1 MLGKQGK
8 PIPCGIGID
17 RAWTMGEMTPRLL
30 IVERYNSALY
40 STLGRR
46 FSGDNGVAVMVDQR
60 KARRRRRSSMREM
73 DRRQSDRRRRPQDAG
88 DLRAQGF
95 FWVSREDE
103 ARESEQVAAIESLET
118 T

>member
-1 MLGKQGK
+1 
-8 PIPCGIGID
+8 
-17 RAWTMGEMTPRLL
+17 MGVMTPRLL

-40 STLGRR
+40 GTLGRR
-46 FSGDNGVAVMVDQR
+46 FSGDDGVAVMLDRR

-73 DRRQSDRRRRPQDAG
+73 DRRQSDRRCRPQDAD

-103 ARESEQVAAIESLET
+103 ARESEQMAALESSGT
-118 T
+118 S